1 MMEDMVDQNASCR
14 RLLAAVVALAVKDAC
29 QPSIRVRSKET
40 KMYRRVPTEAAS
52 SAIHFLFGE
61 GVVGYLQMLDMDT
74 DRWRT
79 QLMDQMNAS
88 NEEVNSFNSQI
99 SAFDKR
105 CFGWNYWWV
114 NAHPNERMVMSDE
127 EIDGNKRPAEAKQQV
142 LNNS

>member
-1 MMEDMVDQNASCR
+1 
-14 RLLAAVVALAVKDAC
+14 
-29 QPSIRVRSKET
+29 
-40 KMYRRVPTEAAS
+40 MYRRVPTEAAS